1 VPRSTGATTSCCR
14 RRGLCAEAFRAA
26 ARADRSLRPHP
37 RTRDAQACLG
47 FLAFFQGDY
56 EPARILLEESLAVQR
71 RLGHGRAIAFSI
83 YGLAMVAQAHGHYGV
98 ASTLCEES
106 RAAFREVGDAWGEA
120 MVFQGLGQTAYLLGD
135 PAGARS
141 FFEEGLRLC
150 RKLGDRRNIAV
161 LLSGLGTVAREQGD
175 YGEAHLLLAESL
187 AIYRR
192 LGDAWGIAT
201 QLANLG
207 LVAQHEGD
215 HEAAQEFFLE
225 ALATRRETA
234 DRAGLAASLEC
245 FAGLALEESR
255 PARAARLLGAAAT
268 FREGNSASSFFAERA
283 DREEQTA
290 TARTELGQHT
300 FETAWEKGRS
310 LTLEEALAYAE
321 EGPLLKGGP
330 VDASSRH
337 RRTP

>member
-135 PAGARS
+135 PGGARS

-192 LGDAWGIAT
+192 LGDAWGIPT
-201 QLANLG
+201 RLANTG
-207 LVAQHEGD
+207 SSPSTR
-215 HEAAQEFFLE
+215 
-225 ALATRRETA
+225 ATTKRR
-234 DRAGLAASLEC
+234 RSSSSRH
-245 FAGLALEESR
+245 SR
-255 PARAARLLGAAAT
+255 PAAR
-268 FREGNSASSFFAERA
+268 
-283 DREEQTA
+283 Q
-290 TARTELGQHT
+290 RTERGSPR
-300 FETAWEKGRS
+300 AWNASPGSPSRKAGPHALRACSEPRPHSEKGTAPPRS
-310 LTLEEALAYAE
+310 SQSAPIVRSKQQPPAPSSGSTRSRPP
-321 EGPLLKGGP
+321 GRK
-330 VDASSRH
+330 VDH
-337 RRTP
+337 